1 MQLSLENT
9 HQFPFQRLA
18 NLTCALSHK
27 LKATRLHVTP
37 FLGSKKELLGQS
49 GCVRHPRLFIM
60 VGVYSP
66 TLYKNWGV
74 EWESLFSQ
82 PLFHGMPEGFE
93 HCSSGYIGK
102 ICSGLCSQ
110 MVYWRTIGVWMGL
123 AYTRHVSCNLKTYGK

>member
-1 MQLSLENT
+1 MFNMQLSLENT
-9 HQFPFQRLA
+9 HHFFLSE
-18 NLTCALSHK
+18 TCKFDMCLKPQATSHEASRDTLPGK
-27 LKATRLHVTP
+27 QEGVAWP
-37 FLGSKKELLGQS
+37 EW
-49 GCVRHPRLFIM
+49 RLFIM

-82 PLFHGMPEGFE
+82 PLFHGMTEGFE

-123 AYTRHVSCNLKTYGK
+123 AYTCHVSCNLKTYGK